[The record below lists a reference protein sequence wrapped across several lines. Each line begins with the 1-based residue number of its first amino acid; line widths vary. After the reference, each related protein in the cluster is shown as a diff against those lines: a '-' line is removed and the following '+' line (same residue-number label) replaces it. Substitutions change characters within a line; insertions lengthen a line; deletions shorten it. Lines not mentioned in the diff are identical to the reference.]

1 MEIINNR
8 YKMSDTVLGKGG
20 FSEVFLGTDMY
31 TDNKVAIKKIN
42 ITGKNS
48 SDIKFLNKLDF
59 EIRTMQILN
68 HPNIV
73 AYHDVMKTENYW
85 YIVMEYCNFGTLNDV
100 IKFNKNKGISSSDL
114 EKNTYYYLNQLRDAL
129 NYIINMGYIH
139 RDIKPMNILLT
150 KSTNHDNENS
160 ENINYDRSNSL
171 ILKLADFGLTKKCS
185 ENEEDIMNTICGSPL
200 YMAPELFFNQ
210 HYNSQS
216 DIWSFGIIM
225 YQLLFHEHPINA
237 TNYSQLKNGLKNQ
250 KINFPKNNMF
260 SNYCFDLLSKTLAKD
275 PKDRLNW
282 SELFHHYWFIHW
294 SKQCCPENNSNDSD
308 NKKISDKSQFNEIL
322 SGTKSPLISLR
333 QFGQLGQSNLSKF
346 KNNGTINCSIDFPK
360 HTNNFPS
367 AVNQSSKIGSSNSSN
382 PINIPV
388 RNNSS
393 KKINYDD
400 IELISNGNI
409 FPETLYGS
417 ISPVDSII
425 NKETRNKTNNPSSLN
440 LSEFVLSDYEI

>member
-1 MEIINNR
+1 MT
-8 YKMSDTVLGKGG
+8 DTVLGKGG

-73 AYHDVMKTENYW
+73 AYYDVMKTENYW

-100 IKFNKNKGISSSDL
+100 IKFNKNKGISSLDL
-114 EKNTYYYLNQLRDAL
+114 EKNTHYYLNQLRDAL

-150 KSTNHDNENS
+150 KSISENNENN
-160 ENINYDRSNSL
+160 ENTNYDRSNSL

-225 YQLLFHEHPINA
+225 YQLLFH
-237 TNYSQLKNGLKNQ
+237 
-250 KINFPKNNMF
+250 
-260 SNYCFDLLSKTLAKD
+260 DLSLIHI
-275 PKDRLNW
+275 
-282 SELFHHYWFIHW
+282 SE
-294 SKQCCPENNSNDSD
+294 P
-308 NKKISDKSQFNEIL
+308 
-322 SGTKSPLISLR
+322 
-333 QFGQLGQSNLSKF
+333 
-346 KNNGTINCSIDFPK
+346 
-360 HTNNFPS
+360 
-367 AVNQSSKIGSSNSSN
+367 
-382 PINIPV
+382 
-388 RNNSS
+388 
-393 KKINYDD
+393 
-400 IELISNGNI
+400 
-409 FPETLYGS
+409 
-417 ISPVDSII
+417 
-425 NKETRNKTNNPSSLN
+425 TRP
-440 LSEFVLSDYEI
+440 Y